1 MRTLATL
8 RLLADA
14 GQQRQIILF
23 THHRH
28 VVDLAREVQGHK
40 VDVIEL

>member
-1 MRTLATL
+1 ML
-8 RLLADA
+8 RLLAAA

-28 VVDLAREVQGHK
+28 VVDLARSVNEQLIEVI
-40 VDVIEL
+40 DL